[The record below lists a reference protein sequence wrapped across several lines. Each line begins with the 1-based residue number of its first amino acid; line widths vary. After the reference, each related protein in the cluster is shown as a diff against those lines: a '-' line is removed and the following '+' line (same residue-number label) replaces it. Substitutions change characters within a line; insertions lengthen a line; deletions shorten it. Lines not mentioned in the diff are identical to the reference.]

1 MCSGSARGLRWCL
14 IKSEHMHTKDF
25 HYHLP
30 PNLIAQR
37 PPRDRDGGRLM
48 VLDRGSASGLTHKT
62 ITDLPDLLPEGCL
75 LVVNDSRVI
84 PARLAARRSTGG
96 KVEVFLLERLK
107 NLPGGQQTW
116 RCMLRASKRL
126 RRGEALEL
134 LAPDGE
140 PAPLPPMV
148 LQDQPRSGRAS
159 ILLPLAS
166 EILAMGSIPLPPY
179 ITREADDQDTE
190 RYQTVYAEHEGSVA
204 APTAGLHFTPAI
216 LEALESR
223 GVQVARVTLHVGP
236 GTFSPVRTARLED
249 HKMESE
255 AYEVPQETAAAVAR
269 AKAQGRPVVAVGT
282 TVVRTLE
289 TSKAQAGPG
298 RSELFIYPGHAF
310 QVVDGLLTNFHLPG
324 STLIMLV
331 AALTSRDRVLAAYR
345 EAVQCHYRFY
355 SYGDAMLIV

>member
-1 MCSGSARGLRWCL
+1 
-14 IKSEHMHTKDF
+14 MHTRDF
-25 HYHLP
+25 QYHLP

-37 PPRDRDGGRLM
+37 PPEDRDGGRLM
-48 VLDRGSASGLTHKT
+48 VLDRGSGAGIRHKA

-75 LVVNDSRVI
+75 LVLNDSRVI

-96 KVEVFLLERLK
+96 KVEVFLLERLETQ
-107 NLPGGQQTW
+107 PGGQQTW

-126 RRGEALEL
+126 RRGEALTL
-134 LAPDGE
+134 LAADGE
-140 PAPLPPMV
+140 PAPVEPMV

-159 ILLPLAS
+159 ILLPDAAG
-166 EILAMGSIPLPPY
+166 ILALGSIPLPPY
-179 ITREADDQDTE
+179 ITRAADDQDTL
-190 RYQTVYAEHEGSVA
+190 RYQTVYAQHDGSVA
-204 APTAGLHFTPAI
+204 APTAGLHFTPDI
-216 LEALESR
+216 LEALEQG

-236 GTFSPVRTARLED
+236 GTFTPVRTTRLED
-249 HKMESE
+249 HKMEPE
-255 AYEVPQETAAAVAR
+255 AYEVPDQTAQAIQR

-289 TSKAQAGPG
+289 TSQGKPGPG
-298 RSELFIYPGHAF
+298 RSELFIYPGHEF

-331 AALTSRDRVLAAYR
+331 AALASKARVLAAYR